1 MNLKKLTSSVLAGAM
16 IFTSL
21 AFYKPVK
28 ADEVSDQYFED
39 LKKISTW
46 EKVESD
52 SKLETKLDLTEK
64 DFNMSFGYDID
75 IKSNYDQKELKG
87 EATIKLTPKSTD
99 TPEVPD
105 IKIYF
110 DKDTMYV
117 NKEAVNTLFEQLYID
132 KKFSKDFVKITSD
145 PSSTLSKSMGLNAEI
160 LKSYS
165 QNSAQMSEKAINFL
179 KGMKLGIDL
188 GLVKEGNSYSLNW
201 DENKTVDVF
210 NAYMKFVFKN
220 PNYIFDSYKDIFG
233 IDIFALYGDMGLN
246 ISKDDVNN
254 SMQEA
259 YNMWV
264 KEVEP
269 MLPKVKEILKGSKLT
284 MKQTYGENEYKSET
298 SIFIQVDAAKA
309 EQLFSESNH
318 DAKSNTNTNP
328 KATFV
333 LNINQTAK
341 NNPDLK
347 ISLPS
352 SYDEFDIEKY
362 IQEEEKKYQEELKKY
377 EEEEKQYKETLEKEM
392 PTIETKED
400 ILQFTISPSKK
411 TLVSNEFGEISKSSV
426 KCKVENGILY
436 VSKDDIEKML
446 LDTLDS
452 DDEYLPFKKTMEE
465 NGFTVKWDAKRHEVV
480 ANMNF

>member
-28 ADEVSDQYFED
+28 ADEISDQYFEE

-52 SKLETKLDLTEK
+52 SKLETKLELTEK

-87 EATIKLTPKSTD
+87 ESTIKLTPKSTD
-99 TPEVPD
+99 TPQVPD

-132 KKFSKDFVKITSD
+132 KKFSKDFVKITGTS
-145 PSSTLSKSMGLNAEI
+145 PSTLPASMGINAEI
-160 LKSYS
+160 LKNYS
-165 QNSAQMSEKAINFL
+165 QNSAQMSQKAIDFL
-179 KGMKLGIDL
+179 KGMNLGIDL

-233 IDIFALYGDMGLN
+233 IDIFALYGEMGLN
-246 ISKDDVNN
+246 ITKEDMN
-254 SMQEA
+254 SSMAEV
-259 YNMWV
+259 YDMWV

-269 MLPKVKEILKGSKLT
+269 MLPKIKEILKGSKFT

-298 SIFIQVDAAKA
+298 SMFIQVDAAKA
-309 EQLFSESNH
+309 EQLFSEGNY
-318 DAKSNTNTNP
+318 DTKSTTDTNP

-347 ISLPS
+347 VSLPS
-352 SYDEFDIEKY
+352 SYDEFDLNKY
-362 IQEEEKKYQEELKKY
+362 MEEQQKKYQEQ
-377 EEEEKQYKETLEKEM
+377 EKQFQESLEKEM
-392 PTIETKED
+392 PSIETKED

-411 TLVSNEFGEISKSSV
+411 TLVSNEFGEISKSSI
-426 KCKVENGILY
+426 KCKVENGTLY
-436 VSKDDIEKML
+436 VSKNDIEKML

-480 ANMNF
+480 ATMNF

>member
-1 MNLKKLTSSVLAGAM
+1 M

-28 ADEVSDQYFED
+28 ADEISDQYFEE

-52 SKLETKLDLTEK
+52 SKLETKLELTEK

-87 EATIKLTPKSTD
+87 ESTIKLTPKSTD
-99 TPEVPD
+99 TPQVPD

-132 KKFSKDFVKITSD
+132 KKFSKDFVKITGTS
-145 PSSTLSKSMGLNAEI
+145 PSTLPASMGINAEI
-160 LKSYS
+160 LKNYS
-165 QNSAQMSEKAINFL
+165 QNSAQMSQKAIDFL
-179 KGMKLGIDL
+179 KGMNLGIDL

-233 IDIFALYGDMGLN
+233 IDIFALYGEMGLN
-246 ISKDDVNN
+246 ITKEDMN
-254 SMQEA
+254 SSMAEV
-259 YNMWV
+259 YDMWV

-269 MLPKVKEILKGSKLT
+269 MLPKIKEILKGSKFT

-298 SIFIQVDAAKA
+298 SMFIQVDAAKA
-309 EQLFSESNH
+309 EKLFSEGNY
-318 DAKSNTNTNP
+318 DAKSTTNTNP

-347 ISLPS
+347 VSLPS
-352 SYDEFDIEKY
+352 SYDEFDLNKY
-362 IQEEEKKYQEELKKY
+362 MEEQQKKYQEQ
-377 EEEEKQYKETLEKEM
+377 EKQFQESLEKEM
-392 PTIETKED
+392 PSIET
-400 ILQFTISPSKK
+400 SNK
-411 TLVSNEFGEISKSSV
+411 TQ
-426 KCKVENGILY
+426 
-436 VSKDDIEKML
+436 
-446 LDTLDS
+446 
-452 DDEYLPFKKTMEE
+452 P
-465 NGFTVKWDAKRHEVV
+465 
-480 ANMNF
+480 

>member
-28 ADEVSDQYFED
+28 ADEISDQYFEE

-52 SKLETKLDLTEK
+52 SKLETKLELTEK

-87 EATIKLTPKSTD
+87 ESTIKLTPKSTD
-99 TPEVPD
+99 TPQVPD

-132 KKFSKDFVKITSD
+132 KKFSKDFVKITGTS
-145 PSSTLSKSMGLNAEI
+145 PSTLPASMGINAEI
-160 LKSYS
+160 LKNYS
-165 QNSAQMSEKAINFL
+165 QNSAQMSQKAIDFL

-233 IDIFALYGDMGLN
+233 IDIFALYGEMGLN
-246 ISKDDVNN
+246 ITKEDMN
-254 SMQEA
+254 SSMAEV
-259 YNMWV
+259 YDMWV

-269 MLPKVKEILKGSKLT
+269 MLPKIKEILKGSKFT

-298 SIFIQVDAAKA
+298 SMFIQVDAAKA
-309 EQLFSESNH
+309 EQLFSEGNY
-318 DAKSNTNTNP
+318 DAKSTTNTNP

-347 ISLPS
+347 VSLPS
-352 SYDEFDIEKY
+352 SYDEFDLNKY
-362 IQEEEKKYQEELKKY
+362 MEEQQKKYQEQ
-377 EEEEKQYKETLEKEM
+377 EKQFQESLEKEM
-392 PTIETKED
+392 PSIETKED

-411 TLVSNEFGEISKSSV
+411 TLVSNEFGEISKSSI
-426 KCKVENGILY
+426 KCKVENGTLY
-436 VSKDDIEKML
+436 VSKNDIEKML